1 MRVRRPS
8 CAIQLAA
15 LTLIGCGGTSGPG
28 SGSSAGAGKTCE
40 GDRVVN
46 DDAAFD
52 ALVAEDCSV
61 ITGDLRIAR
70 VSYDSL
76 HGLQSLTSVG
86 ADLEIINIGLTSL
99 TGLEGL
105 KQVTGALS
113 IVNTDIA
120 SLSELQNV
128 TSVRG
133 TLGISLNDSLTSLG
147 PLHDWRSNAV
157 SGLIAI
163 SFNAGLPQCEVDA
176 FALSQE
182 NAGCNEVSCTNN
194 DGTGTCP

>member
-1 MRVRRPS
+1 MRLRRSPW
-8 CAIQLAA
+8 AIQVAV

-28 SGSSAGAGKTCE
+28 SGSSAGASKTCE

-46 DDAAFD
+46 DDAAFE
-52 ALVAEDCSV
+52 ALVAEDCSI

-86 ADLEIINIGLTSL
+86 ADLEIINVGLISL

-105 KQVTGALS
+105 TQVAGALS
-113 IVNTDIA
+113 IINTDIA
-120 SLSELQNV
+120 SLRELENV
-128 TSVRG
+128 TSVG
-133 TLGISLNDSLTSLG
+133 GILGISLNDSLTTLG
-147 PLHDWRSNAV
+147 PLHDWPSNAV

-163 SFNAGLPQCEVDA
+163 SFNAVLPQCEVDT
-176 FALSQE
+176 FAEYQE
-182 NAGCNEVSCTNN
+182 NAGCNEVSCTGN